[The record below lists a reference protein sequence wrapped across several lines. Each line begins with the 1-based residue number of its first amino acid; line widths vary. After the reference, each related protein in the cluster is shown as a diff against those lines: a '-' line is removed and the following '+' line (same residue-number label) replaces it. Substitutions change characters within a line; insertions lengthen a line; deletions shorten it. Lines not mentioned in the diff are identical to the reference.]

1 MNIDLTEIII
11 GIFKS
16 LFYGALLLLVSLFL
30 IPEIWVINLLRLVK
44 PSIIKTLFNKND
56 KYYKAFIGIVVNG
69 DYHETFVD
77 DIEGKELIEKI
88 KENKR
93 ELDKIETNMF
103 TIDLLEDLF
112 ETLSFSAI
120 HYTMETTQEVIANL
134 ANYFNNYS
142 SRLIDTSYR
151 KNFAKDTLDKFDE
164 MISKINET
172 QEYEGEDKLGE
183 KSTKDMRYRYSR
195 EFREYLKNEKE
206 QLNKTRDLLKDNV
219 KLNALIL
226 LDISK

>member
-16 LFYGALLLLVSLFL
+16 FFYGLIFLLVALFL
-30 IPEIWVINLLRLVK
+30 IPESWVIKVLYLIK
-44 PSIIKTLFNKND
+44 PSIIKTLFKNND
-56 KYYKAFIGIVVNG
+56 KYFKAFLGIIVNG
-69 DYHETFVD
+69 DYQETFAD

-88 KENKR
+88 KNNKK

-103 TIDLLEDLF
+103 TIDLIEDLF

-120 HYTMETTQEVIANL
+120 HYTMDTTQDVIENL

-142 SRLIDTSYR
+142 SRLVDTSYR

-164 MISKINET
+164 MISKMNET
-172 QEYEGEDKLGE
+172 QEYESEDQLGE
-183 KSTKDMRYRYSR
+183 KATKDMRYRYSR

-206 QLNKTRDLLKDNV
+206 QLNKTRELLKDNI
-219 KLNALIL
+219 KLSALNL
-226 LDISK
+226 LELSR